1 MEIAQLEAF
10 VRIVTEGSITR
21 AGIALQRNQSSIS
34 MRLAALEHSLGTML
48 FERSGRRLVL
58 TAAGRAFLPYA
69 EKILE
74 LRAESERET
83 QFAAR
88 SSTGEVVSLG
98 ANNWSAAAILPRLA
112 TAFHARERNCALMVE
127 VHSTPTLV
135 SLLGESRVRLALL
148 NPQLATRVFHQLAR
162 YEEPCVLVSKD
173 PFDRELSAGEV
184 AELPFLSY
192 TAGPVRDLVIRLQFQ
207 VGRELPT
214 RAWSNSAQLIRS
226 LVDSGLGIGFLPFSV
241 VEEDLRTGRLHR
253 ITVRDFTAAP
263 WPVSLVAMRG
273 RRLTAPDRTFV
284 DMAVALLRDL
294 QDRTR
299 ATLAVR

>member
-88 SSTGEVVSLG
+88 SVSRMPATDEVLTM
-98 ANNWSAAAILPRLA
+98 APPPII
-112 TAFHARERNCALMVE
+112 
-127 VHSTPTLV
+127 
-135 SLLGESRVRLALL
+135 
-148 NPQLATRVFHQLAR
+148 
-162 YEEPCVLVSKD
+162 
-173 PFDRELSAGEV
+173 AG
-184 AELPFLSY
+184 
-192 TAGPVRDLVIRLQFQ
+192 
-207 VGRELPT
+207 
-214 RAWSNSAQLIRS
+214 
-226 LVDSGLGIGFLPFSV
+226 
-241 VEEDLRTGRLHR
+241 
-253 ITVRDFTAAP
+253 
-263 WPVSLVAMRG
+263 
-273 RRLTAPDRTFV
+273 
-284 DMAVALLRDL
+284 MA
-294 QDRTR
+294 
-299 ATLAVR
+299 